1 MVDISNY
8 TFSLNQF
15 SIKWEFYP
23 SFQLNIP
30 AYEGLKGNQNVKK
43 EKINYIFQN
52 VKMSIGEN
60 QIRVSELLR

>member
-1 MVDISNY
+1 MGN
-8 TFSLNQF
+8 
-15 SIKWEFYP
+15 FYP

-30 AYEGLKGNQNVKK
+30 AYEGLKGNLNVKK
-43 EKINYIFQN
+43 EVINYIFQN